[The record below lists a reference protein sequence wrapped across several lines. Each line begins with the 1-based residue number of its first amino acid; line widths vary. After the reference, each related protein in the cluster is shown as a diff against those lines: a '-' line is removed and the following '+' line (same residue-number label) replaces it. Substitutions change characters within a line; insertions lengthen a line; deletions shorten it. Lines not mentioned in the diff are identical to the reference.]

1 MSTYTTIWMV
11 TSGWYSDITW
21 AAAFTT
27 KELAEQSINEGGL
40 GDDIH
45 ELKLFDKELEKVSV
59 LTIGC
64 GTNKG
69 FALPGE
75 RGKWVPWERTEIW
88 HPELH
93 QPPECEATHIRNL
106 VVTGTDH
113 ERVRKVFGER
123 RAELMAFS
131 EELT

>member
-45 ELKLFDKELEKVSV
+45 ELKLFDILAAVNCVVFSASLKPTFVRRDRLLAWLV
-59 LTIGC
+59 
-64 GTNKG
+64 G
-69 FALPGE
+69 FLLQQGFCFAG
-75 RGKWVPWERTEIW
+75 
-88 HPELH
+88 
-93 QPPECEATHIRNL
+93 
-106 VVTGTDH
+106 
-113 ERVRKVFGER
+113 
-123 RAELMAFS
+123 
-131 EELT
+131 